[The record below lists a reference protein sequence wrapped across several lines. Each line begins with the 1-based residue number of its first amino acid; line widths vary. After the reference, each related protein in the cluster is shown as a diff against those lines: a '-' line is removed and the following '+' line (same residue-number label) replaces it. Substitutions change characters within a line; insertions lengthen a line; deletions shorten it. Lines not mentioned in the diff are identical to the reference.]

1 MTVYKLSL
9 VVPGRRDLGGL
20 QEFDQE
26 PKPGDNVWL
35 GQEKYQIVEVVELMR
50 PRNETIFLHATC
62 QPAEEESLG
71 SVS

>member
-9 VVPGRRDLGGL
+9 VVPGRRDLGGV

-26 PKPGDNVWL
+26 PKPGDSVWL

-62 QPAEEESLG
+62 QPVGGERPGEG
-71 SVS
+71 S